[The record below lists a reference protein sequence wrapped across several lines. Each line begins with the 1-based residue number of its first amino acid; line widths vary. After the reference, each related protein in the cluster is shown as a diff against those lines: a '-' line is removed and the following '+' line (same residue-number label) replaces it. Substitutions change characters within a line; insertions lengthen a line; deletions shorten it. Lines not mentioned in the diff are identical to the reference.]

1 MATFLEDSVKNI
13 QQTVQNAK
21 AAAAAQKAQQDGQKV
36 TAALKAAQNAQSA
49 GAQNWE
55 ALDALLGIGQSRGAS
70 KQSSKGPSSHSST
83 SRSGQQRTKVN
94 AGAQTSEP
102 QTVTERQKELLDTVL
117 GVRERGG
124 LTLGQW
130 DGTGRTT
137 ASLTNRNLT
146 GTRETSEAK
155 QWGGEPTPGGSGEST
170 ASSAVQKGPT
180 AHSKSSR
187 SSTPKNEEVK
197 TFTNWTGRD
206 ELIRQLEEIDNNSGY
221 ITDPALANATE
232 KRRNEILRRLEA
244 GDEAAGNG
252 IQNYGDADRARKIFG
267 GATKDYLSG
276 VTNRAGTDL
285 TALYEGVNTNP
296 YAGWATDELS
306 AGEIKPERDEEE
318 LEQFSFLKTGGEK
331 LEQTADRLGESAARD
346 LESAKAGL
354 GTMGQAG
361 VDIATNLIQMGYDA
375 ATGSGLF
382 SMYLRS
388 AGAAAREAR
397 LQGAS
402 TSQQFWYGAAK
413 GGIEAGTEML
423 GNGVSSVLSKIYGKG
438 LADDITEEVIRKLVS
453 SDTGRTFA
461 RFIAGSMGEGV
472 EEAISDLLSPVAETI
487 YKGMPKNGEGLYQ
500 NFDVGGMIY
509 DFLIGTAIGSL
520 GSVTGIATGENRA
533 ANERLREMDT
543 AEVARHR
550 GLTLG
555 EVENEAA
562 QTADNS
568 ARTEAERARAAER
581 SRMANSNTA
590 AAIAQ
595 QRGEAEADRA
605 RAAERSRMANRNT
618 AAEIAQQRGE
628 AAAQDR
634 LAREEMLREAGLL
647 KEGEYLG
654 ESVTVEE
661 EPGTES
667 LEAAAPAP
675 MGGEGADA
683 VTGIPGKAAAIEE
696 STSVNTD
703 PAVHTEAE
711 QKAIKEYQDA
721 VNEDVKNAVQA
732 HFDGSAKDFT
742 RQAINSV
749 SERQAK
755 DARGILGGEYDGY
768 VNAINSNGITH
779 ILEEHGPNGSVDH
792 SLADLNDIARIG
804 YILNNYD
811 TVERTTYKSGDPK
824 YSAEFRD
831 KHNRPAPTL
840 LYSKKVNGTY
850 YVVEAVPDSAYKK
863 FWVVSAYMEA
873 NKNEGL
879 TKASNVGQS
888 TNPAPD
894 GTPEASLPS
903 QPSIENAS
911 GDTKS
916 GVTVQDGLTRGP
928 EVPSADNVTQEQG
941 NGNNN
946 LGGNRNETVEQGT
959 AETEQGLLGQAE
971 TQPAT
976 REDGLRVGEADTVG
990 GNPAAGTEI
999 TVTAGEAPADGSR
1012 GRNAGGRAGG
1022 ETGRLDSGTGGR
1034 AAGTE
1039 REGRNAAGQ
1048 SLGNAV
1054 RRSGREAVSTRE
1066 FFGFGTERR
1075 SFIPLTDQELTD
1087 ELREIA
1093 YGIMMS
1099 TGCTTRFIAGPM
1111 EITGADGR
1119 TYRLPAYID
1128 FRNGEIVIQVDH
1140 GRYTAEQ
1147 LADHEKFH
1155 ALARKDEGLVAA
1167 IRDRIIR
1174 RFSREDLSRIARSYI
1189 IHRRGVDSFES
1200 FTDVTDEAALR
1211 VLEEIFADANARM
1224 NVFGA
1229 GANRYAFDTWTEKR
1243 NREDYQRD
1251 VSGSR
1256 ETRGPPEERKFF
1268 VDKKGNVVVDGSVT
1282 QETVRTTL
1290 QEILDGKHKKTGFTF
1305 PILKNTPQVFMDY
1318 CHLDGDRSFVMWSGK
1333 AYQAMQEN
1341 VQSQHALGV
1350 DGLMQVIEK
1359 LYTPDYIV
1367 YQNEG
1372 PNAGHYVAIV
1382 TINEG
1387 ETIAA
1392 VDLGDYRS
1400 GNNSINR
1407 EDGYY
1412 NVLITA
1418 FKPDSDYID
1427 NNILID
1433 GNDIVY
1439 DSNVDK
1445 QYEAP
1450 EHVASGESP
1459 SGLASGAS
1467 TKVSIT
1473 QGEEENKRKFSITE
1487 EDDGNEWYQLSMD
1500 DISNGEMSRSTLHP
1514 AIRARAERA
1523 AQLTEDV
1530 KDAFHDIDPESELW
1544 LSDEEIED
1552 LMTHVT
1558 YGSDPDTGDIPEI
1571 DEITQRLSELSESQT
1586 GEERLKTYELMDRT
1600 LSHMGTQLTTGW
1612 IGTGNEDTVQ
1622 NQDFAAWYHNRHP
1635 SLYYRG
1641 YQPGD
1646 LFKNR
1651 RNVQREIH
1659 HLDRLLEGNRLT
1671 EEDREQARLL
1681 RDGLEYTAKYNDMT
1695 GAWPKG
1701 DIYYSVVEED
1711 TETTQGE
1718 GDTGSQEEM
1727 PEDPRDRTIR
1737 ELRETNRQL
1746 EQYAEYWKKQGRI
1759 TGEGE
1764 EKARRSDV
1772 QRITKELAEH
1782 ADFQGDVPALQQKV
1796 QELGD
1801 MIVSNNNGSGLNW
1814 EDIREK
1820 AGEIATELVENSYST
1835 IDPEADT
1842 RKAVLGRLKELK
1854 IRPDPMWT
1862 GDIGDWDGFRRKQIG
1877 KLVFS
1882 KEGQN
1887 IDDVYQTLR
1896 GEFGEGLFPES
1907 VTAGSDQIQRILETL
1922 DSLRPQQAYN
1932 FADPAE
1938 AELAEQ
1944 YYTNRITD
1952 ELLFG
1957 KLGPELTRADRNY
1970 QRVKERMVKA
1980 EREVREIRQESR
1992 RKLDELQRMQRHEV
2006 RAALE
2011 NQRKGVKDREEKQ
2024 KVRKRIDKTGKR
2036 LIKYLSENNGKN
2048 PIPLP
2053 LQDSIGKVLLDLDLS
2068 GGMEKKQKERYL
2080 RDMQEIARIVTRQN
2094 AYLEGKTDAWAG
2106 MYLDLPADVL
2116 EELNEHLDNV
2126 QRAMDE
2132 AEARGEVWNPNMM
2145 NLEELNRLDEILT
2158 VLSSAVT
2165 NANELL
2171 SDARGA
2177 KVDEKAAQGIREVDS
2192 LGADRNRGG
2201 KREAVNRFLRFQNTT
2216 PYYFFKRLGKAGQEI
2231 FELIQD
2237 GWDKFAMNARQ
2248 VVDFANDIYTA
2259 KEAKEI
2265 QNDVYEFQLRR
2276 RGDMS
2281 AGFDKPETVSM
2292 TKAQIMSLYCLWKR
2306 QQAQG
2311 HLLGAGI
2318 RIADYR
2324 SGKTTVKQAEN
2335 YLLDLDDIT
2344 QILSV
2349 LTERDREIADALQKY
2364 MNTVGSDWGNEVSMK
2379 RFGIQSF
2386 TEENYFPIKTDDRT
2400 RPVRNPES
2408 DTANLY
2414 RLLNMSFTK
2423 NVTRGASNSVV
2434 LDNIF
2439 DVFANHMADMAKYN
2453 GLGLPMLDAM
2463 KWFSYNQTS
2472 DLNEAG
2478 QYGYESVQKSV
2489 ERAFG
2494 KEARNYFT
2502 TFMQDL
2508 NGVREGGRG
2517 EAFGSRM
2524 LSHYKVA
2531 AVGANLR
2538 VALLQPTSYLR
2549 AGAVLDKKYLAKG
2562 LGMSNRQGR
2571 EEAAK
2576 HSGTAVW
2583 KDLGFYDTNIN
2594 AGLREMIKH
2603 TDGPM
2608 EQVQE
2613 VSMKGAELGDKITW
2627 GALWN
2632 ACKAE
2637 QADKGLTGD
2646 ALMEATAKR
2655 FREVVYRTQ
2664 VMDST
2669 MTRSHVM
2676 RQKGAYAGM
2685 VTAFM
2690 SEPTLSYN
2698 MLLDAYTGYENEVR
2712 KNMQGKDPK
2721 DRKAQKAAREEA
2733 WEKSRDAVGKAAAAY
2748 TATAVLSAVV
2758 ESLIDAARDDD
2769 EYANF
2774 LERFAEK
2781 LLGFNPKDPDNSLW
2795 ENIKELPN
2803 GNLLEDL
2810 LVHNKLPVIKDFFSM
2825 LSGQN
2830 SSRLDTEWMASIIKA
2845 LGIAYESLA
2854 LRIGWQEEPT
2864 KITYNGNMTGWGKLY
2879 NILRGASQVS
2889 GLPLANALRDAM
2901 AFWNSTAGE
2910 LTGKKL
2916 QTYDPGPEK
2925 KIKYAVQDGY
2935 LTEDEAV
2942 ELLVQQ
2948 ELAEDENDAR
2958 QKAYVWANPQKYA
2971 RMLAAMDAGDREEFE
2986 AAKAELEDLRF
2997 RQSEIGQAIA
3007 DEIEKQYLAE
3017 EDPISRDEAVRRL
3030 MEYGGMIER
3039 KAEEQVQKWSCQLE
3053 TGITYSGIA
3062 DAYEAGD
3069 ITREQAE
3076 DMLVTYGGYAEEK
3089 AEAQVQKW
3097 SSGKETGIQYSD
3109 IGDMFFYGDITEAEA
3124 VDMYMKY
3131 GGKSQEDAEDAVQ
3144 KIAFRRDT
3152 GHERERA
3159 DLQDMYIRGE
3169 YSRDDMKRMM
3179 LDYGYSKTEESAENS
3194 LTRWDFIGEDM
3205 SLDDVTPWQAKR
3217 YFDELEDGDI
3227 DKTVYMDFVRQAEEI
3242 KADYDEDGKAIAY
3255 SKMKKVMSLIDS
3267 LDLTDEQKDALARAG
3282 WDSSND
3288 GYSDKNI
3295 EKYAPWR
3302 SGESTD
3308 TKKKSSGKK
3317 GGGGGGRRGGGGGG
3331 RRGGGSGGGLVLG
3344 AAFEPPAEG
3353 RSGMFEQIL
3362 KMWKRRKY
3370 TRAMILAMVRT
3381 GKLTQEEADEILA
3394 TKQEIDEAAVRAETP
3409 EETDGSLTLGAAEDL
3424 EESA

>member
-1 MATFLEDSVKNI
+1 MAQKMGVNHYLDAVRAVTGVSTEKK
-13 QQTVQNAK
+13 TGAPQNAGE
-21 AAAAAQKAQQDGQKV
+21 AITQRIQNDPTNQKRGQV
-36 TAALKAAQNAQSA
+36 YA
-49 GAQNWE
+49 
-55 ALDALLGIGQSRGAS
+55 
-70 KQSSKGPSSHSST
+70 
-83 SRSGQQRTKVN
+83 
-94 AGAQTSEP
+94 
-102 QTVTERQKELLDTVL
+102 EREN
-117 GVRERGG
+117 G
-124 LTLGQW
+124 LQLGQW
-130 DGTGRTT
+130 QPDPERPGTLVRQVIGRDTP
-137 ASLTNRNLT
+137 LT
-146 GTRETSEAK
+146 GDRETGSLFTGLTGQTENRKLTGEQNQTEAQKKLQDLEKQDKTWWTEWDWQDYERTKSEARK
-155 QWGGEPTPGGSGEST
+155 GS
-170 ASSAVQKGPT
+170 
-180 AHSKSSR
+180 
-187 SSTPKNEEVK
+187 EEETK
-197 TFTNWTGRD
+197 PAFTNWTGRD

-221 ITDPALANATE
+221 ITDPALANAAE
-232 KRRNEILRRLEA
+232 NRRNEILRRLEA

-252 IQNYGDADRARKIFG
+252 IQSYGATDRARKIFG

-276 VTNRAGTDL
+276 VINRGGTDL

-306 AGEIKPERDEEE
+306 AGQIRPERDEEALKE
-318 LEQFSFLKTGGEK
+318 YEFLQTGGEK
-331 LEQTADRLGESAARD
+331 LEQTADRLGESAVRD

-354 GTMGQAG
+354 GTLGQAG

-375 ATGSGLF
+375 ASRSSLLL
-382 SMYLRS
+382 MYLRS
-388 AGAAAREAR
+388 AGAASREAR
-397 LQGAS
+397 LAGAS
-402 TSQQFWYGAAK
+402 TSQQFWYGAVK
-413 GGIEAGTEML
+413 GGIEVGTEKL
-423 GNGVSSVLSKIYGKG
+423 SNGVSSVLSKIYGKG
-438 LADDITEEVIRKLVS
+438 VADDITEQVIRRIVS
-453 SDTGRTFA
+453 SDTGRSFA
-461 RFIAGSMGEGV
+461 RFIAGATGEGI
-472 EEAISDLLSPVAETI
+472 EEAISDLLSPLAETI
-487 YKGMPKNGEGLYQ
+487 YKGLPQKGESIWALWKD
-500 NFDVGGMIY
+500 FDIGGMIY
-509 DFLIGTAIGSL
+509 DFLIGAAIGSL
-520 GSVTGIATGENRA
+520 GSVTGIATGANRE
-533 ANERLREMDT
+533 ANERLREMDA
-543 AEVARHR
+543 AEAAQRR

-555 EVENEAA
+555 EVESEAA

-568 ARTEAERARAAER
+568 ARAEAERARAAER

-595 QRGEAEADRA
+595 QRGEAEAERA
-605 RAAERSRMANRNT
+605 RAAERSRMANSNT
-618 AAEIAQQRGE
+618 AAAIAQQKGE
-628 AAAQDR
+628 AATQDR
-634 LAREEMLREAGLL
+634 LAREAMLRKAGLL

-661 EPGTES
+661 GPEGTEIM
-667 LEAAAPAP
+667 ETAAPAP

-683 VTGIPGKAAAIEE
+683 IAEAQGRASAAEENRETGDEEE
-696 STSVNTD
+696 SKNAGSETAPDLFDRYNDIEIENLTRSGKDKVLGYNSSMKGFVGEAISSKGTEGGRLYMGRLKQKLIDLVKRKTGLDVNGYSSMAFSSEIWHSYKRHSD
-703 PAVHTEAE
+703 PVREQLRGQIPITEADLE
-711 QKAIKEYQDA
+711 LIPEIVSNPDDIWRSQKL
-721 VNEDVKNAVQA
+721 
-732 HFDGSAKDFT
+732 DGDG
-742 RQAINSV
+742 RQAIYFVKNM
-749 SERQAK
+749 
-755 DARGILGGEYDGY
+755 DGQ
-768 VNAINSNGITH
+768 
-779 ILEEHGPNGSVDH
+779 
-792 SLADLNDIARIG
+792 
-804 YILNNYD
+804 
-811 TVERTTYKSGDPK
+811 
-824 YSAEFRD
+824 
-831 KHNRPAPTL
+831 
-840 LYSKKVNGTY
+840 
-850 YVVEAVPDSAYKK
+850 YVVLEGYSTKK
-863 FWVVSAYMEA
+863 
-873 NKNEGL
+873 
-879 TKASNVGQS
+879 KALAFDDMWKMKG
-888 TNPAPD
+888 
-894 GTPEASLPS
+894 SLPS
-903 QPSIENAS
+903 RPAADETSSTKDQRPKRLGGTAPIDSIN
-911 GDTKS
+911 
-916 GVTVQDGLTRGP
+916 DG
-928 EVPSADNVTQEQG
+928 EA

-946 LGGNRNETVEQGT
+946 LGGNRNETVEQDT

-976 REDGLRVGEADTVG
+976 RAEGLRAGEADTVG
-990 GNPAAGTEI
+990 AGTAAGPEI
-999 TVTAGEAPADGSR
+999 TVTAGEAPVDGSR

-1022 ETGRLDSGTGGR
+1022 EAGRLDSGTGGR
-1034 AAGTE
+1034 AAGPE

-1054 RRSGREAVSTRE
+1054 RRSGRKAVSTRE
-1066 FFGFGTERR
+1066 YYGFGTENS
-1075 SFIPLTDQELTD
+1075 SFIPLMDQELTD
-1087 ELREIA
+1087 ELRALRDDIA
-1093 YGIMMS
+1093 SS
-1099 TGCTTRFIAGPM
+1099 TGCTLDFIVGPM
-1111 EITGADGR
+1111 EVTGADGKPHR
-1119 TYRLPAYID
+1119 ISGYYDEGNR
-1128 FRNGEIVIQVDH
+1128 RIVARVDSA
-1140 GRYTAEQ
+1140 RYTAEQ
-1147 LADHEKFH
+1147 LAKHEKFH
-1155 ALARKDEGLVAA
+1155 ALAGRDPGLVQA
-1167 IRDRIIR
+1167 IRSRIILNYGTGKIR
-1174 RFSREDLSRIARSYI
+1174 QLLESYYQ
-1189 IHRRGVDSFES
+1189 HRRGIDSIENAKLM
-1200 FTDVTDEAALR
+1200 DDAAISM
-1211 VLEEIFADANARM
+1211 LEEIFADAYAEMNA
-1224 NVFGA
+1224 FEA
-1229 GANRYAFDTWTEKR
+1229 GATRFTEDAR
-1243 NREDYQRD
+1243 ASATERADYQSEER
-1251 VSGSR
+1251 SGN
-1256 ETRGPPEERKFF
+1256 ETRGPPSLEELDAVAKERADLEDFLNR
-1268 VDKKGNVVVDGSVT
+1268 VYYQDGAYHDRRGNT
-1282 QETVRTTL
+1282 F
-1290 QEILDGKHKKTGFTF
+1290 TGEEVQQRAERYV
-1305 PILKNTPQVFMDY
+1305 QV
-1318 CHLDGDRSFVMWSGK
+1318 
-1333 AYQAMQEN
+1333 
-1341 VQSQHALGV
+1341 
-1350 DGLMQVIEK
+1350 
-1359 LYTPDYIV
+1359 
-1367 YQNEG
+1367 NE
-1372 PNAGHYVAIV
+1372 
-1382 TINEG
+1382 
-1387 ETIAA
+1387 
-1392 VDLGDYRS
+1392 
-1400 GNNSINR
+1400 
-1407 EDGYY
+1407 
-1412 NVLITA
+1412 
-1418 FKPDSDYID
+1418 
-1427 NNILID
+1427 
-1433 GNDIVY
+1433 
-1439 DSNVDK
+1439 
-1445 QYEAP
+1445 QYEKMVEQMPMPEQRTRSAGENQEAAP
-1450 EHVASGESP
+1450 D
-1459 SGLASGAS
+1459 
-1467 TKVSIT
+1467 T
-1473 QGEEENKRKFSITE
+1473 EEAGRYKFSTSE

-1514 AIRARAERA
+1514 AIRARAESA

-1530 KDAFHDIDPESELW
+1530 KDVFHGMDPESELW

-1552 LMTHVT
+1552 LMAHVT

-1612 IGTGNEDTVQ
+1612 IGTGNEDAVQ

-1646 LFKNR
+1646 LFKSR
-1651 RNVQREIH
+1651 RNVQREINY
-1659 HLDRLLEGNRLT
+1659 LDRLLEGNRLT

-1701 DIYYSVVEED
+1701 NIYYSVEEE
-1711 TETTQGE
+1711 TEAGPQTE
-1718 GDTGSQEEM
+1718 ERAEEAAGSQEEM

-1746 EQYAEYWKKQGRI
+1746 EEYAEYWKKQGRI

-1782 ADFQGDVPALQQKV
+1782 ADFQGDVPALRQMV

-1820 AGEIATELVENSYST
+1820 AGEIASELVENSYST

-1862 GDIGDWDGFRRKQIG
+1862 GDIGDWDGFRKKQIG

-1980 EREVREIRQESR
+1980 EREVREIRQESK

-2192 LGADRNRGG
+2192 LGADKNRGG

-2248 VVDFANDIYTA
+2248 VVDFANDTYTA

-2306 QQAQG
+2306 EQAQG

-2318 RIADYR
+2318 RIADYKR
-2324 SGKTTVKQAEN
+2324 GKTTVKQAEN

-2524 LSHYKVA
+2524 LSSYKVA

-2613 VSMKGAELGDKITW
+2613 VSMKGAELGDRITW

-2637 QADKGLTGD
+2637 QTDKGLTGD
-2646 ALMEATAKR
+2646 ELMEATAKR

-2685 VTAFM
+2685 VTAFL

-2721 DRKAQKAAREEA
+2721 ERKAQKAAREKA
-2733 WEKSRDAVGKAAAAY
+2733 WEKSKDAVGKAAAAY

-2781 LLGFNPKDPDNSLW
+2781 LLGFNPKDPDSSLW
-2795 ENIKELPN
+2795 ENIKEIPN

-2810 LVHNKLPVIKDFFSM
+2810 LIHNKLPVIKDFFSM
-2825 LSGQN
+2825 LSGQS

-2854 LRIGWQEEPT
+2854 LRMGWQEEPT
-2864 KITYNGNMTGWGKLY
+2864 KITYKGNMTGWGKLY

-2997 RQSEIGQAIA
+2997 RHSEIGQAIA

-3039 KAEEQVQKWSCQLE
+3039 KAEEQVRRWSCQLE

-3109 IGDMFFYGDITEAEA
+3109 IGDMFYYGDITEAEA

-3179 LDYGYSKTEESAENS
+3179 MDYGYSKTEESAENS

-3205 SLDDVTPWQAKR
+3205 SLDDVTPWQARR

-3242 KADYDEDGKAIAY
+3242 KADYDENGKAIAY

-3302 SGESTD
+3302 DGESTD
-3308 TKKKSSGKK
+3308 KKKSSGKK
-3317 GGGGGGRRGGGGGG
+3317 SGGGGGRRGGGGGG
-3331 RRGGGSGGGLVLG
+3331 RRGGGSGGGLMVG

-3370 TRAMILAMVRT
+3370 TRAMILAMVKA

-3394 TKQEIDEAAVRAETP
+3394 TKQEVDEAEAKAETP

-3424 EESA
+3424 EEST